1 MGGFGVGGAPPRR
14 AGRGGAAAYDVSM
27 SEGGATDARAPRRSY
42 PKGVARR
49 KQIIDS
55 ALASFADHGVDGTSL
70 RTLGEAI
77 GVSHATLRHYFAS
90 RDELL
95 VEVYR
100 AHEESTL
107 GDATVEGV
115 RALSAVEAMAQSAE
129 RNRSIPGLVRLYAT
143 LATDALQ
150 QGHPVSEAFIRERFD
165 NLRAILAERIRDDQA
180 AGRVAHDIDPMDA
193 AALVIAASDGLQV
206 QWLLAPDVV
215 DVRRSLALL
224 EHILP
229 AARADDVAPGAER

>member
-1 MGGFGVGGAPPRR
+1 
-14 AGRGGAAAYDVSM
+14 M
-27 SEGGATDARAPRRSY
+27 SDGQATDEPAQRRSY
-42 PKGVARR
+42 AKGIARR
-49 KQIIDS
+49 RQIIES
-55 ALASFADHGVDGTSL
+55 AIAEFADHGVDGTSL

-100 AHEESTL
+100 AHEESSVGAALDL
-107 GDATVEGV
+107 GAAEAV
-115 RALSAVEAMAQSAE
+115 AAVEAMAVSAD

-143 LATDALQ
+143 LSTDALQ
-150 QGHPVSEAFIRERFD
+150 EGHPVSEAFIRERFES
-165 NLRAILAERIRDDQA
+165 LRGLLAERIREDQA
-180 AGRVAHDIDPMDA
+180 AGRVASDIDATDA

-206 QWLLAPDVV
+206 QWLLSPDAV

-224 EHILP
+224 ERILP
-229 AARADDVAPGAER
+229 PEAGGRRTAGADVT